1 MSKRAKRMALHVFL
15 VGVTLAL
22 PFIAQ
27 HFGWLSPPPLV
38 APGIK

>member
-1 MSKRAKRMALHVFL
+1 
-15 VGVTLAL
+15 LAL

-27 HFGWLSPPPLV
+27 HFGWLSPPSLL